1 MVNKKLVIIITVIA
15 LIVVGGLV
23 YIGIKNLNS
32 PTYTFENVE
41 IAENN
46 ETEEI
51 ENQNVA
57 EENNEVSS
65 ENIVGKEEA
74 ESEEEAK
81 KAENTTSK
89 QNQEQKESAEAN
101 KQNEEK
107 ALKLVKDEWGEDET
121 VYYTVDNSSGG
132 IYNISV
138 RSKETTESLA
148 EYKVNLGTNSVELK

>member
-1 MVNKKLVIIITVIA
+1 MVNKKLVIIVTIIA

-23 YIGIKNLNS
+23 YIGINNLES

-46 ETEEI
+46 EMK
-51 ENQNVA
+51 NQNIT
-57 EENNEVSS
+57 EENNEVEP

-89 QNQEQKESAEAN
+89 QNQEQKESEEAN

-121 VYYTVDNSSGG
+121 VYYTVDNFAGG

>member
-41 IAENN
+41 IAEND

-51 ENQNVA
+51 ENQNVF
-57 EENNEVSS
+57 EENNEVEP

-89 QNQEQKESAEAN
+89 QNQEQKESEEAN

-121 VYYTVDNSSGG
+121 VYYTVDNFAGG

>member
-1 MVNKKLVIIITVIA
+1 MVNKKLVIIVTIIA

-23 YIGIKNLNS
+23 YIGINKLES

-41 IAENN
+41 IVENN
-46 ETEEI
+46 EMK
-51 ENQNVA
+51 NQNIS
-57 EENNEVSS
+57 EENNQVEP

-89 QNQEQKESAEAN
+89 QNQEQKELAEAN
-101 KQNEEK
+101 KKNEEK

-121 VYYTVDNSSGG
+121 VYYTVDNFAGG

-148 EYKVNLGTNSVELK
+148 EYKVNLVTNSVELK